1 MNSGL
6 GQRIKEVRGST
17 HQGDFG
23 AQFGVNVNTIG
34 RYESEAS
41 SPKADFLLALCRHYN
56 ISPTW
61 LLLGQGPR
69 DYDPDHIYIPEPE
82 EGLSLAAPGAAPD
95 DYDLVPLVD
104 AHLSAGDGAFV
115 LSEQTTAY
123 YAFRLAWVRSVA
135 ASARTLV
142 LLHVSGDS
150 MQPTIK
156 HGDTVMIDTA
166 RQAPVEGG
174 IFALR
179 VDHTIMV
186 KRLFFNPGGRVVVA
200 SDNRDREPYEIAA
213 DELHI
218 LGQVIWHCRV
228 LVNEPPPSTAEV
240 QPARIR
246 PAHPRPDPDQPK
258 PTH

>member
-1 MNSGL
+1 MKTGI
-6 GQRIKEVRGST
+6 GQRIRELRGDMN
-17 HQGDFG
+17 QRDFG
-23 AQFGVNVNTIG
+23 SQFSGHTNTIG
-34 RYESEAS
+34 RYESEES

-69 DYDPDHIYIPEPE
+69 DYDPDHIYKPEPE
-82 EGLSLAAPGAAPD
+82 QGLRLAAPTADPD

-123 YAFRLAWVRSVA
+123 YAFRLSWVRSVA
-135 ASARTLV
+135 ASARSLV

-246 PAHPRPDPDQPK
+246 PAHPRPDPKEPP
-258 PTH
+258 PTT